1 MVLRCRKSY
10 FADDAFSVL
19 VCCCESQADRRS
31 LAAESGATYARALRL
46 AGYFMSSYTRHCW
59 SSSVSVRSSSSQP
72 HGGFATMIGTTGN
85 GFTICSK
92 VIFLNAVGAI
102 AGAAAVKI
110 AATLTFTGVGA
121 LFTH

>member
-1 MVLRCRKSY
+1 
-10 FADDAFSVL
+10 
-19 VCCCESQADRRS
+19 
-31 LAAESGATYARALRL
+31 
-46 AGYFMSSYTRHCW
+46 
-59 SSSVSVRSSSSQP
+59 
-72 HGGFATMIGTTGN
+72 MIGTTGN